1 MKGVIF
7 DIRRFCIHD
16 GPGIRTTVFLKGC
29 PLQCRWCHNPESQ
42 KHSVEVIIKKNVLNS
57 HEIVVNEKIGRFMDA
72 HEVIKEVLKDR
83 VFFDQSDGGVTFSGG
98 EPLAQADFLK
108 SLLFLAKEHGIH
120 TTMDTCGYA
129 KVSDLKK
136 IIPYTDLFL
145 YDLKHYDEKLH
156 IEYTKRSNKTIL
168 RNLRLLTLSKKKII
182 IRIPVIPGFND
193 SLDTLSKIASTIK
206 LAGDGI
212 REVNLL
218 PYHEMAKSKY
228 ARLKRNFANFKKQK
242 TEKQDITDF
251 INLFETEGFKT
262 KIGG

>member
-57 HEIVVNEKIGRFMDA
+57 HEIVVNDKIGRFMDA

-108 SLLFLAKEHGIH
+108 SLLFWQKNMEFTLLW
-120 TTMDTCGYA
+120 TPVDTPKCR
-129 KVSDLKK
+129 
-136 IIPYTDLFL
+136 I
-145 YDLKHYDEKLH
+145 
-156 IEYTKRSNKTIL
+156 
-168 RNLRLLTLSKKKII
+168 SKKLYPTPICF
-182 IRIPVIPGFND
+182 IR
-193 SLDTLSKIASTIK
+193 SETL
-206 LAGDGI
+206 
-212 REVNLL
+212 
-218 PYHEMAKSKY
+218 
-228 ARLKRNFANFKKQK
+228 
-242 TEKQDITDF
+242 
-251 INLFETEGFKT
+251 
-262 KIGG
+262 